1 MRGWTGELGRQ
12 EKREMRW
19 CQKEGSAW
27 IQGESS
33 HLHVSELLYS
43 MVCGGHNP
51 EVDGVVGLYRW
62 KTQVLFQHH

>member
-1 MRGWTGELGRQ
+1 
-12 EKREMRW
+12 MRW